1 MKIGKFRLAGLALC
15 CAIAAVSIAPQMLA
29 QDSSAQTGLQQPP
42 PQPDHG
48 QGRGEGMGM
57 GMGGFMGMSP
67 TMGTVTAIAGSEIT
81 MKNEQGEAYKVATS
95 ANTHFRKDRD
105 EAKISDI
112 HVGDVIVAAGNLD
125 DSTKTVG
132 AVFVSVLD
140 PQQAARLQ
148 QMRDTFGKT
157 WTAGKVTA
165 IKDLTL
171 TVERPDKTTQT
182 ITVDE
187 NTTFRK
193 GMRNNAEEITFP
205 DIKVGDMVRATGAVQ
220 NGSFA
225 ATNLAV
231 MEPGAGRGQGRFGQN
246 GQGPQGSSGQSPASQ
261 ERVQPSP
268 QPEGT
273 PSGTTPAQP
282 PNAPQN

>member
-1 MKIGKFRLAGLALC
+1 MRLLKLLNSRRAGLGLC
-15 CAIAAVSIAPQMLA
+15 FLIASGCAATQLPA
-29 QDSSAQTGLQQPP
+29 QDTPP
-42 PQPDHG
+42 PQPG
-48 QGRGEGMGM
+48 QQQGTGRGQGM

-67 TMGTVTAIAGSEIT
+67 TMGTVTAVSGSEIT
-81 MKNEQGEAYKVATS
+81 LKNEQGEAYKVETS

-125 DSTKTVG
+125 ESAKTVG

-157 WTAGKVTA
+157 WTAGKITA
-165 IKDLTL
+165 INADALTI

-205 DIKVGDMVRATGAVQ
+205 DIKVGDMVRANGAVQ
-220 NGSFA
+220 NGNFA
-225 ATNLAV
+225 AKDLSV
-231 MEPGAGRGQGRFGQN
+231 MEPGAGRGQGRYGQN
-246 GQGPQGSSGQSPASQ
+246 GQGPQGSPAQSPAAQ
-261 ERVQPSP
+261 GRVQPSP